1 MSNAFKKDLKGHGY
15 FRKTNLG
22 LVSGIALA
30 TSLVLSLG
38 ISNAYAAETLPTNSS
53 EAVVNGATLNDEG
66 EFVREENVSVKEA
79 ELKAKVD
86 EVKAAGVT
94 VEEKPTEVV
103 GKAKTE
109 TEETSLKKEAEAK
122 VDEQIKALEEAKVE
136 EANRQAEVEK
146 INKLKETFISTPNK
160 RFLILNHLLSR
171 ELENDYG
178 KTKTFT
184 DFKSNMGNVQ
194 FLDKDKINL
203 SNPRHFKNIS
213 DEPLIETPKTVK
225 TKMAELSNNV
235 PKEYKENI
243 KKEQDAYIIKV
254 RDGETVSYNTTLD
267 QDSYL
272 RKEFGIDTISIEKT
286 YDFGLTKNP
295 DYFDVV
301 TDKMAV
307 ESYILSKVIKSA
319 NPEDRNPSVTT
330 KYIYKDKNGNAIP
343 FNKLYA
349 KVINDSIFNKQN
361 LLKESD
367 VPLEAFKNPEAVP
380 IRGDYSLL
388 RKIGYKGTATEDGGL
403 TQTFEH
409 YFNNPQHYYNFSA
422 NSIYY
427 FRKKNLLNDI
437 DYEKIMKPVSSN
449 YHFVTVIKLTDTG
462 LLQQQFVDEKGNEIA
477 PTITSEKSD
486 KGTTVT
492 VATPPNEITYKGQ
505 TYLLQKE
512 NIPSSLVIKKGI
524 NSVTFRYKLQVV
536 SEKGTPETH
545 EVPAFNGGV
554 SPSDAPVVDIPE
566 YRAPLSMVGNP
577 EVLEVPAFNGG
588 VSPSDAP
595 VVDIPEY
602 RAPLSMV
609 GNPEVLEVPAF
620 NGGVSPSD
628 APVVDIPEYRAPLS
642 MLGNTEKL
650 DFPKYK
656 SPING
661 LDESAG
667 QKRQIYTVKEKDLKV
682 KPLEQKQVE
691 NQSKVSVKEISKE
704 VELKQNGNTL
714 PNTGTEKNE
723 LYQLVGITILSLLGL
738 VTIKSSFKEK

>member
-1 MSNAFKKDLKGHGY
+1 MKKENYTVKKLSTKVKGHGY
-15 FRKTNLG
+15 LKKTKLG
-22 LVSGIALA
+22 LVSGIILA
-30 TSLVLSLG
+30 SSLFVSLG
-38 ISNAYAAETLPTNSS
+38 SNTFVFAEETNTTSK
-53 EAVVNGATLNDEG
+53 ENVAPKGNNETKDD
-66 EFVREENVSVKEA
+66 FVREETVPVKKAELTDKVEEVKES
-79 ELKAKVD
+79 
-86 EVKAAGVT
+86 GVT
-94 VEEKPTEVV
+94 VEEKPVESV
-103 GKAKTE
+103 GVAKTE
-109 TEETSLKKEAEAK
+109 TEETTLKKNAETK
-122 VDEQIKALEEAKVE
+122 VDEEIKNLEAAKVE

-437 DYEKIMKPVSSN
+437 DYEKIMKPVSAN
-449 YHFVTVIKLTDTG
+449 YHLITYKKLIDTG
-462 LLQQQFVDEKGNEIA
+462 VVQQKFVDEKGNEIA

-486 KGTTVT
+486 KGSKVT
-492 VATPPNEITYKGQ
+492 VATPPNEIIYKDQ

-512 NIPSSLVIKKGI
+512 NIPSSLVIEKGI
-524 NSVTFRYKLQVV
+524 NPVTFRYKLQVV
-536 SEKGTPETH
+536 TDKGIPAIKEILEFNGKVVPNEAPTLEIPE
-545 EVPAFNGGV
+545 FNGGV
-554 SPSDAPVVDIPE
+554 VPNEAPTVEIPE
-566 YRAPLSMVGNP
+566 
-577 EVLEVPAFNGG
+577 FNGG
-588 VSPSDAP
+588 VVPNEAP
-595 VVDIPEY
+595 TVEIPEY
-602 RAPLSMV
+602 NGPVSKKGEPLV
-609 GNPEVLEVPAF
+609 QPELPAF
-620 NGGVSPSD
+620 ELNNEQPEPDVE
-628 APVVDIPEYRAPLS
+628 APKPQQK
-642 MLGNTEKL
+642 GQTK
-650 DFPKYK
+650 K
-656 SPING
+656 STF
-661 LDESAG
+661 DETSKKTKNEV
-667 QKRQIYTVKEKDLKV
+667 QTSSE
-682 KPLEQKQVE
+682 KPLPTKQEKEVVHQTVSEKVVSNKQV
-691 NQSKVSVKEISKE
+691 
-704 VELKQNGNTL
+704 L
-714 PNTGTEKNE
+714 PNTGMSDTS
-723 LYQLVGITILSLLGL
+723 LYYTISASVMSLLGMMS
-738 VTIKSSFKEK
+738 IKIKKKDMK

>member
-1 MSNAFKKDLKGHGY
+1 MKKENYTVKKLSTKVKGHGY
-15 FRKTNLG
+15 LKKTKLG
-22 LVSGIALA
+22 LVSGIILA
-30 TSLVLSLG
+30 SSLFVSLG
-38 ISNAYAAETLPTNSS
+38 SNTFVFAEETNTTSKENVAPKGNN
-53 EAVVNGATLNDEG
+53 EAKDD
-66 EFVREENVSVKEA
+66 FVREETVPVKKAELTDKVEEVKES
-79 ELKAKVD
+79 
-86 EVKAAGVT
+86 GVT
-94 VEEKPTEVV
+94 VEEKPVESV
-103 GKAKTE
+103 GVAKTE
-109 TEETSLKKEAEAK
+109 TEETTLKKNAETK
-122 VDEQIKALEEAKVE
+122 VDEEIKNLEAAKVE

-146 INKLKETFISTPNK
+146 INKLKENFISTPNK

-213 DEPLIETPKTVK
+213 DEALIETPKTVK
-225 TKMAELSNNV
+225 TKMVELSNNV

-319 NPEDRNPSVTT
+319 NPEDRIPSVTT
-330 KYIYKDKNGNAIP
+330 KYIYKDENGNAIP

-427 FRKKNLLNDI
+427 FRRKNLLNDI
-437 DYEKIMKPVSSN
+437 DYEKIMKPVSAN
-449 YHFVTVIKLTDTG
+449 YHLITYKKLIDTG
-462 LLQQQFVDEKGNEIA
+462 VVQQKFVDEKGNEIA

-486 KGTTVT
+486 KGSKVT
-492 VATPPNEITYKGQ
+492 VATPPNEIIYKDQ

-512 NIPSSLVIKKGI
+512 NIPSSLVIEKGI
-524 NSVTFRYKLQVV
+524 NPVTFRYKLQVV
-536 SEKGTPETH
+536 TDKGISAIKEIPE
-545 EVPAFNGGV
+545 FNGGV
-554 SPSDAPVVDIPE
+554 VPNEAPTLEIPE
-566 YRAPLSMVGNP
+566 
-577 EVLEVPAFNGG
+577 FNGG
-588 VSPSDAP
+588 VVPNEAP
-595 VVDIPEY
+595 TVEIPEY
-602 RAPLSMV
+602 NGGVVPNEAPTV
-609 GNPEVLEVPAF
+609 EIPEF
-620 NGGVSPSD
+620 NGGVVPNE
-628 APVVDIPEYRAPLS
+628 APTVEIPEYNGPVSKKGEPLVQPELPAFELNNEQPELDVEAPKPQQK
-642 MLGNTEKL
+642 GQTK
-650 DFPKYK
+650 K
-656 SPING
+656 STF
-661 LDESAG
+661 DETSKKTKNEV
-667 QKRQIYTVKEKDLKV
+667 QTSSE
-682 KPLEQKQVE
+682 KPLPTKQEKEVVHQTVSEKVVSNKQV
-691 NQSKVSVKEISKE
+691 
-704 VELKQNGNTL
+704 L
-714 PNTGTEKNE
+714 PNTGMSDTS
-723 LYQLVGITILSLLGL
+723 LYYTISASVMSLLGMMS
-738 VTIKSSFKEK
+738 IKIKKKDMK

>member
-1 MSNAFKKDLKGHGY
+1 MKKLSTKVKGHGY
-15 FRKTNLG
+15 LKKTKLG
-22 LVSGIALA
+22 LVSGIILA
-30 TSLVLSLG
+30 SSLFVSLG
-38 ISNAYAAETLPTNSS
+38 SNTFVLAEETNTNST
-53 EAVVNGATLNDEG
+53 ENVAPKENNETKDK
-66 EFVREENVSVKEA
+66 FVREETVTVKEA
-79 ELKAKVD
+79 ALKAKVE
-86 EVKAAGVT
+86 EVKTSGVT
-94 VEEKPTEVV
+94 IEEKPAESV
-103 GKAKTE
+103 GVAKTE
-109 TEETSLKKEAEAK
+109 TEETTLKKNAETK
-122 VDEQIKALEEAKVE
+122 VDEEIKNLEAAKVE

-146 INKLKETFISTPNK
+146 INKLKENFISTPNK

-213 DEPLIETPKTVK
+213 DETLIETPKTVK

-319 NPEDRNPSVTT
+319 NPEDRNSSVTT

-367 VPLEAFKNPEAVP
+367 VPIEAFKNSEAIP

-437 DYEKIMKPVSSN
+437 DYEKIMKPVSAN
-449 YHFVTVIKLTDTG
+449 YHLITYKKLIDTG
-462 LLQQQFVDEKGNEIA
+462 VVQQKFVDEKGNEIA

-486 KGTTVT
+486 KGSKVT
-492 VATPPNEITYKGQ
+492 VATPPNEIIYKDQ

-512 NIPSSLVIKKGI
+512 NIPSSLVIEKGI
-524 NSVTFRYKLQVV
+524 NPVTFRYKLQVV
-536 SEKGTPETH
+536 TDKGIPAIKEILEFNGKVVPNEAPTLEIPE
-545 EVPAFNGGV
+545 FNGGV
-554 SPSDAPVVDIPE
+554 VPNEAPTVEIPE
-566 YRAPLSMVGNP
+566 YNGPVSKKGEPLVQP
-577 EVLEVPAFNGG
+577 ELPAFELNNEQPEPD
-588 VSPSDAP
+588 VEAP
-595 VVDIPEY
+595 KPQQKGQTKKSTFDET
-602 RAPLSMV
+602 SKKTK
-609 GNPEVLEVPAF
+609 NEVQTSSE
-620 NGGVSPSD
+620 
-628 APVVDIPEYRAPLS
+628 
-642 MLGNTEKL
+642 
-650 DFPKYK
+650 
-656 SPING
+656 
-661 LDESAG
+661 
-667 QKRQIYTVKEKDLKV
+667 
-682 KPLEQKQVE
+682 KPLPTKQEKEVVHQTVSEKVVSNKQV
-691 NQSKVSVKEISKE
+691 
-704 VELKQNGNTL
+704 L
-714 PNTGTEKNE
+714 PNTGMSDTS
-723 LYQLVGITILSLLGL
+723 LYYTISASVMSLLGMMS
-738 VTIKSSFKEK
+738 IKIKKKDMK

>member
-1 MSNAFKKDLKGHGY
+1 MKKENYTVKKLSTKVKGHGY
-15 FRKTNLG
+15 LKKTKLG
-22 LVSGIALA
+22 LVSGIILA
-30 TSLVLSLG
+30 SSLFVSLG
-38 ISNAYAAETLPTNSS
+38 SNTFVLAEETNTNST
-53 EAVVNGATLNDEG
+53 ENVAPKENNETKDK
-66 EFVREENVSVKEA
+66 FVREETVTVKEA
-79 ELKAKVD
+79 ALKAKVE
-86 EVKAAGVT
+86 EVKTSGVT
-94 VEEKPTEVV
+94 IEEKPAEVV
-103 GKAKTE
+103 GAAKTE
-109 TEETSLKKEAEAK
+109 TEETTLKKNAETK
-122 VDEQIKALEEAKVE
+122 VDEEIKNLEAAKVE

-146 INKLKETFISTPNK
+146 INKLKENFISTPNK

-213 DEPLIETPKTVK
+213 DETLIETPKTVK

-319 NPEDRNPSVTT
+319 NPEDRNSSVTT

-367 VPLEAFKNPEAVP
+367 VPIEAFKNPEAIP

-437 DYEKIMKPVSSN
+437 DYEKIMKPVSAN
-449 YHFVTVIKLTDTG
+449 YHLITYKKLIDTG
-462 LLQQQFVDEKGNEIA
+462 VVQQKFVDEKGNEIA

-486 KGTTVT
+486 KGSKVT
-492 VATPPNEITYKGQ
+492 VATPPNEIIYKDQ

-512 NIPSSLVIKKGI
+512 NIPSSLVIEKGI
-524 NSVTFRYKLQVV
+524 NPVTFRYKLQVV
-536 SEKGTPETH
+536 TDKGIPAIKEILEFNGKVVPNEAPTLEIPE
-545 EVPAFNGGV
+545 FNGGV
-554 SPSDAPVVDIPE
+554 VPNEAPTVEIPE
-566 YRAPLSMVGNP
+566 
-577 EVLEVPAFNGG
+577 FNGG
-588 VSPSDAP
+588 VVPNEAP
-595 VVDIPEY
+595 TVEIPEY
-602 RAPLSMV
+602 NGPVSKKGEPLV
-609 GNPEVLEVPAF
+609 QPELPAF
-620 NGGVSPSD
+620 ELNNEQPEPDVE
-628 APVVDIPEYRAPLS
+628 APKPQQK
-642 MLGNTEKL
+642 GQTK
-650 DFPKYK
+650 K
-656 SPING
+656 STF
-661 LDESAG
+661 DETSKKTKNEV
-667 QKRQIYTVKEKDLKV
+667 QTSSE
-682 KPLEQKQVE
+682 KPLPTKQEKEVVHQTVSEKVVSNKQV
-691 NQSKVSVKEISKE
+691 
-704 VELKQNGNTL
+704 L
-714 PNTGTEKNE
+714 PNTGMSDTS
-723 LYQLVGITILSLLGL
+723 LYYTISASVMSLLGMMS
-738 VTIKSSFKEK
+738 IKIKKKDMK

>member
-1 MSNAFKKDLKGHGY
+1 MKKLATKVKGHGY
-15 FRKTNLG
+15 LKKTKLG
-22 LVSGIALA
+22 LVSGIILA
-30 TSLVLSLG
+30 SSLFVSLG
-38 ISNAYAAETLPTNSS
+38 SNTFVLAEETNTNST
-53 EAVVNGATLNDEG
+53 ENVAPKENNETKDK
-66 EFVREENVSVKEA
+66 FVREETVSVKEA
-79 ELKAKVD
+79 ELKAKVE
-86 EVKAAGVT
+86 EVKKSGVT
-94 VEEKPTEVV
+94 VEEKPGESV
-103 GKAKTE
+103 GVAKTE
-109 TEETSLKKEAEAK
+109 TEEATLKKNAETK
-122 VDEQIKALEEAKVE
+122 VDEQIKNLEAAKVE

-146 INKLKETFISTPNK
+146 INKLKENFISTPNK

-213 DEPLIETPKTVK
+213 DETLIETPKTVK

-319 NPEDRNPSVTT
+319 NPEDRNSSVTT

-367 VPLEAFKNPEAVP
+367 VPIEAFKNPEAIP

-437 DYEKIMKPVSSN
+437 DYEKIMKPVSAN
-449 YHFVTVIKLTDTG
+449 YHLITYKKLIDTG
-462 LLQQQFVDEKGNEIA
+462 VVQQKFVDEKGNEIA

-486 KGTTVT
+486 KGSKVT
-492 VATPPNEITYKGQ
+492 VATPPNEIIYKDQ

-512 NIPSSLVIKKGI
+512 NIPSSLVIEKGI
-524 NSVTFRYKLQVV
+524 NPVTFRYKLQVV
-536 SEKGTPETH
+536 TDKGIPAIKEILEFNGKVVPNEAPTLEIPE
-545 EVPAFNGGV
+545 FNGGV
-554 SPSDAPVVDIPE
+554 VPNEAPTVEIPE
-566 YRAPLSMVGNP
+566 
-577 EVLEVPAFNGG
+577 FNGG
-588 VSPSDAP
+588 VVPNEAP
-595 VVDIPEY
+595 TVEIPEY
-602 RAPLSMV
+602 NGPVSKKGEPLV
-609 GNPEVLEVPAF
+609 QPELPAF
-620 NGGVSPSD
+620 ELNNEQPEPDVE
-628 APVVDIPEYRAPLS
+628 APKPQQK
-642 MLGNTEKL
+642 GQTK
-650 DFPKYK
+650 K
-656 SPING
+656 STF
-661 LDESAG
+661 DETSKKTKNEV
-667 QKRQIYTVKEKDLKV
+667 QTSSE
-682 KPLEQKQVE
+682 KPLPTKQEKEVVHQTVSEKVVSNKQV
-691 NQSKVSVKEISKE
+691 
-704 VELKQNGNTL
+704 L
-714 PNTGTEKNE
+714 PNTGMSDTS
-723 LYQLVGITILSLLGL
+723 LYYTISASVMSLLGMMS
-738 VTIKSSFKEK
+738 IKIKKKDMK

>member
-1 MSNAFKKDLKGHGY
+1 MNKLSSKVKGHGY
-15 FRKTNLG
+15 LKKTKLG
-22 LVSGIALA
+22 LVSGIILA
-30 TSLVLSLG
+30 SSVFVSLSSNTFVL
-38 ISNAYAAETLPTNSS
+38 AEETNTNSTENVASNGKS
-53 EAVVNGATLNDEG
+53 ETKD
-66 EFVREENVSVKEA
+66 EFVREETVPVKEV
-79 ELKAKVD
+79 ELKAKVE
-86 EVKAAGVT
+86 EVKKAGVN
-94 VEEKPTEVV
+94 VEEKQDENV
-103 GKAKTE
+103 GTAKVE
-109 TEETSLKKEAEAK
+109 SEEAALKKAGETK
-122 VDEQIKALEEAKVE
+122 VDEQIKDLEEAKVE

-146 INKLKETFISTPNK
+146 ISKLKENFISTPNK
-160 RFLILNHLLSR
+160 RFLLLNHLSSR

-213 DEPLIETPKTVK
+213 DEALTETPKTVK
-225 TKMAELSNNV
+225 TKMVELSNNV

-254 RDGETVSYNTTLD
+254 RDGETVSYNTKLD

-286 YDFGLTKNP
+286 YNFGLTEKP

-319 NPEDRNPSVTT
+319 NPEDRIPSVTT
-330 KYIYKDKNGNAIP
+330 KYIYKDENGNAIP

-437 DYEKIMKPVSSN
+437 DYEKIMKPVSAN
-449 YHFVTVIKLTDTG
+449 YHLITYKKLIDTG
-462 LLQQQFVDEKGNEIA
+462 VVQQKFVDEKGNEIA
-477 PTITSEKSD
+477 PTIISEKSD
-486 KGTTVT
+486 KGSKVT
-492 VATPPNEITYKGQ
+492 VATPPNEIIYKGQ

-512 NIPSSLVIKKGI
+512 NIPSSLVIKKGV
-524 NSVTFRYKLQVV
+524 NSVTFSYKLQVV
-536 SEKGTPETH
+536 TDKGTPEH
-545 EVPAFNGGV
+545 LKPLEFNGVVPNEAPKLEVPEFNGGV
-554 SPSDAPVVDIPE
+554 VPNEAPKLEIPE
-566 YRAPLSMVGNP
+566 YTEPVSMKGEPLVQP
-577 EVLEVPAFNGG
+577 ELPAFDLNNKQPKQNYELPKSQQEDQTKKSTFEETSKSNESK
-588 VSPSDAP
+588 VQTS
-595 VVDIPEY
+595 
-602 RAPLSMV
+602 
-609 GNPEVLEVPAF
+609 
-620 NGGVSPSD
+620 
-628 APVVDIPEYRAPLS
+628 
-642 MLGNTEKL
+642 TEKIQS
-650 DFPKYK
+650 KNQEK
-656 SPING
+656 
-661 LDESAG
+661 EVVH
-667 QKRQIYTVKEKDLKV
+667 QTVSEKLV
-682 KPLEQKQVE
+682 PNKQV
-691 NQSKVSVKEISKE
+691 
-704 VELKQNGNTL
+704 L
-714 PNTGTEKNE
+714 PNTGMADTN
-723 LYQLVGITILSLLGL
+723 LYYTISASVMSFLGMMSLN
-738 VTIKSSFKEK
+738 FKKKDKK

>member
-1 MSNAFKKDLKGHGY
+1 MKKLVTKVKGHGY
-15 FRKTNLG
+15 LKKTKLG
-22 LVSGIALA
+22 LVSGIILA
-30 TSLVLSLG
+30 SSLFVSLG
-38 ISNAYAAETLPTNSS
+38 SNTFVLAEETNTNST
-53 EAVVNGATLNDEG
+53 ENVAPKENNETKD
-66 EFVREENVSVKEA
+66 EFVREEKVTVKEA
-79 ELKAKVD
+79 ALKAKVE
-86 EVKAAGVT
+86 EVKKAGVT
-94 VEEKPTEVV
+94 VEEKPAEAV
-103 GKAKTE
+103 GVAKTE
-109 TEETSLKKEAEAK
+109 TEETTLKKNAETK
-122 VDEQIKALEEAKVE
+122 VDEEIKNLEAAKVE

-146 INKLKETFISTPNK
+146 INKLKENFISTPNK

-213 DEPLIETPKTVK
+213 DEALIETPKTVK

-319 NPEDRNPSVTT
+319 NPEDRNSSVTT

-367 VPLEAFKNPEAVP
+367 VPIEAFKNPEAVP

-437 DYEKIMKPVSSN
+437 DYEKIMKPVSAN
-449 YHFVTVIKLTDTG
+449 YHLITYKKLIDTG
-462 LLQQQFVDEKGNEIA
+462 VVQQKFVDEKGNEIA
-477 PTITSEKSD
+477 PAITSEKSD
-486 KGTTVT
+486 KGSKVT
-492 VATPPNEITYKGQ
+492 VATPPNEIIYKDQ

-524 NSVTFRYKLQVV
+524 NPVTFRYKLQVV
-536 SEKGTPETH
+536 TDKGISAIKEIPE
-545 EVPAFNGGV
+545 FNGGV
-554 SPSDAPVVDIPE
+554 VPNEAPTVEIPE
-566 YRAPLSMVGNP
+566 YNGPVSKKGEPLVQP
-577 EVLEVPAFNGG
+577 ELPAFELNNEQPEPD
-588 VSPSDAP
+588 VEAP
-595 VVDIPEY
+595 KPQQKEQTKKSTFDET
-602 RAPLSMV
+602 SKKTK
-609 GNPEVLEVPAF
+609 NEVQTSSE
-620 NGGVSPSD
+620 
-628 APVVDIPEYRAPLS
+628 
-642 MLGNTEKL
+642 
-650 DFPKYK
+650 
-656 SPING
+656 
-661 LDESAG
+661 
-667 QKRQIYTVKEKDLKV
+667 
-682 KPLEQKQVE
+682 KPLPTKQEKEVVHQTVSEKVVSNKQV
-691 NQSKVSVKEISKE
+691 
-704 VELKQNGNTL
+704 L
-714 PNTGTEKNE
+714 PNTGMSDTS
-723 LYQLVGITILSLLGL
+723 LYYTISASVMSLLGMMS
-738 VTIKSSFKEK
+738 IKIKKKDMK

>member
-1 MSNAFKKDLKGHGY
+1 MKKGNYTVNKLSTKVNGHGY
-15 FRKTNLG
+15 LRKTKLG
-22 LVSGIALA
+22 LVSGIILA
-30 TSLVLSLG
+30 SSLFVSLG
-38 ISNAYAAETLPTNSS
+38 SNTFVLAEETNTTSK
-53 EAVVNGATLNDEG
+53 ENVAPKGNNETKDD
-66 EFVREENVSVKEA
+66 FVREETVPVKKAELTDKVEEVKES
-79 ELKAKVD
+79 
-86 EVKAAGVT
+86 GVT
-94 VEEKPTEVV
+94 VEEKPVESV
-103 GKAKTE
+103 GVAKTE
-109 TEETSLKKEAEAK
+109 TEEITLKKNAETK
-122 VDEQIKALEEAKVE
+122 VDEEIKNLEAAKVE

-146 INKLKETFISTPNK
+146 INKLKENFISTPNK

-213 DEPLIETPKTVK
+213 DETLIETPKTVK

-319 NPEDRNPSVTT
+319 NPEDRNSSVTT

-361 LLKESD
+361 FLKESD
-367 VPLEAFKNPEAVP
+367 VPIEAFKNPEAIP

-437 DYEKIMKPVSSN
+437 DYEKIMKPVSAN
-449 YHFVTVIKLTDTG
+449 YHLITYKKLIDTG
-462 LLQQQFVDEKGNEIA
+462 VVQQKFVDEKGNEIA

-486 KGTTVT
+486 KGSKVT
-492 VATPPNEITYKGQ
+492 VATPPNEIIYKDQ

-512 NIPSSLVIKKGI
+512 NIPSSLVIEKGI
-524 NSVTFRYKLQVV
+524 NPVTFRYKLQVV
-536 SEKGTPETH
+536 TDKGIPAIKEILEFNGKVVPNEAPTLEIPE
-545 EVPAFNGGV
+545 FNGGV
-554 SPSDAPVVDIPE
+554 VPNEAPTVEIPE
-566 YRAPLSMVGNP
+566 
-577 EVLEVPAFNGG
+577 FNGG
-588 VSPSDAP
+588 VVPNEAP
-595 VVDIPEY
+595 TVEIPEY
-602 RAPLSMV
+602 NGPVSKKGEPLV
-609 GNPEVLEVPAF
+609 QPELPAF
-620 NGGVSPSD
+620 ELNNEQPEPDVE
-628 APVVDIPEYRAPLS
+628 APKPQQK
-642 MLGNTEKL
+642 GQTK
-650 DFPKYK
+650 K
-656 SPING
+656 STF
-661 LDESAG
+661 DETSKKTKNEV
-667 QKRQIYTVKEKDLKV
+667 QTSSE
-682 KPLEQKQVE
+682 KPLPTKQEKEVVHQTVSEKVVSNKQV
-691 NQSKVSVKEISKE
+691 
-704 VELKQNGNTL
+704 L
-714 PNTGTEKNE
+714 PNTGMSDTS
-723 LYQLVGITILSLLGL
+723 LYYTISASVMSLLGMMS
-738 VTIKSSFKEK
+738 IKIKKKDMK